1 LFLFLYVRV
10 STRCP
15 HECRLHR
22 SEMLIIW
29 RLDVSV
35 HSKFQ
40 CTSGVPSLSMNAG
53 NPRETVPG
61 QRSSRTRVSLWL
73 ILLASSHASFL
84 SLQQRA
90 SETHTAAAFV
100 VCVPW
105 CSNLYLFFFPGL
117 DWLCLEHVDCSSRDV
132 LVHWLSC
139 SMALTARL
147 ACMSHWILCVS
158 SAPYYVHHSAGSGA
172 EAWDEETFLR
182 NAN

>member
-1 LFLFLYVRV
+1 MPILLHKPQLFSPFFFRMYKLSLVFLLFVLLFYRKTRKWNFFSPTILLRDTTHDSLSSMQDISHTWDFKTYYFFAHVRV
-10 STRCP
+10 STQRP
-15 HECRLHR
+15 QCRLHR

-84 SLQQRA
+84 SL
-90 SETHTAAAFV
+90 
-100 VCVPW
+100 
-105 CSNLYLFFFPGL
+105 
-117 DWLCLEHVDCSSRDV
+117 
-132 LVHWLSC
+132 
-139 SMALTARL
+139 
-147 ACMSHWILCVS
+147 
-158 SAPYYVHHSAGSGA
+158 
-172 EAWDEETFLR
+172 
-182 NAN
+182 